1 MHYLQTQVNVLL
13 WRVWA
18 FDHPCDDDR
27 TLAPTGVHK
36 CSITVTSSSSTK
48 RSVTEDKILMK
59 DWDCQ
64 NIFRATKID
73 NSRLYGTRYES
84 RSPMVLVRTSRN
96 LPEWL
101 TKNGTLTSFRRR
113 SNRCTGGGPSTNED
127 GLALSRLLG
136 SLTSCDGQ
144 SNRLFGWRV
153 PRRRLKT

>member
-1 MHYLQTQVNVLL
+1 MKEGCGRSTIRATMTGRSPQLVYTSVQLQLQVRQVLKDQ
-13 WRVWA
+13 WQ
-18 FDHPCDDDR
+18 
-27 TLAPTGVHK
+27 
-36 CSITVTSSSSTK
+36 
-48 RSVTEDKILMK
+48 KILMK

-84 RSPMVLVRTSRN
+84 RSPMVLVKTSRN

-127 GLALSRLLG
+127 GLALRRLLG

-144 SNRLFGWRV
+144 RNRLFGWRV